1 MFFNN
6 MWYMFFK
13 FHYNKPPNNPNPAPI
28 AAPIGPVAPNMG
40 PNAAPDNAPPAA
52 DVIGFALGPFA
63 LGFFN
68 DFIFNEANGY
78 DQTGIRY
85 SLLWI
90 GIILYPIAALCFYKS
105 SKLFMPLQA
114 EAQ

>member
-1 MFFNN
+1 MILF
-6 MWYMFFK
+6 MSCGPGLYG
-13 FHYNKPPNNPNPAPI
+13 
-28 AAPIGPVAPNMG
+28 AAFQSASPVNLRG
-40 PNAAPDNAPPAA
+40 RTAAIYYVSAN
-52 DVIGFALGPFA
+52 VIGFALGPFA

-90 GIILYPIAALCFYKS
+90 GIILYPIAALCFYKA